1 MLKMMI
7 PLPAVKQQVMKDGL
21 NPNILDCDHDK
32 PLPKVIPGDA
42 SKAVPGKKKKV
53 RSDVRSERRS
63 AANIVPLG

>member
-32 PLPKVIPGDA
+32 PLPNIIPGA
-42 SKAVPGKKKKV
+42 KTKAVKKKKKKEPKTWDKDAPKV
-53 RSDVRSERRS
+53 RRI
-63 AANIVPLG
+63 NH